1 MIAQFPGCIMSEV
14 KAIDDLKL
22 TSRVNRH
29 LQNGNFTQIILL
41 DSERFLL
48 EEDVG
53 VNLQEVLE
61 QLVEGQV
68 AVGAEQLQVEVPLG
82 HLCQRDDAAFVHV
95 AHTETA
101 YFLTNK

>member
-1 MIAQFPGCIMSEV
+1 MIAQLPGRIMSEV

-22 TSRVNRH
+22 TSSIDRH
-29 LQNGNFTQIILL
+29 LQNGDFTQVVFL
-41 DSERFLL
+41 DSEGFLL

-68 AVGAEQLQVEVPLG
+68 AVGAEQLKVEVALG
-82 HLCQRDDAAFVHV
+82 HLSQGDDAAFVYV
-95 AHTETA
+95 AYTETA